1 MKVLLKQDVD
11 TLGFAGEIFEV
22 SAGYGRNFLIPQGLA
37 LPATES
43 TLKQARVWIA
53 QANARREQI
62 RKEYSALVER
72 MDNTNLTFA
81 RKAGESG
88 KLYGSVT
95 TMDIADA
102 LEELLSI
109 EVDRRKIDGKA
120 LRQLGVHNVNIRLDS
135 EFVANIKVNIVPE
148 EEDEVAEAAPAS
160 EAEPVAVVEAVVAD
174 DEDDDIADD
183 YEDYEVTA

>member
-43 TLKQARVWIA
+43 TLKQSRVWIA
-53 QANARREQI
+53 QATARREQI
-62 RKEYSALVER
+62 RKEYAAMVER
-72 MDNTNLTFA
+72 LDNTNLTFT
-81 RKAGESG
+81 RKAGEKG

-95 TMDIADA
+95 TSEIAET
-102 LEELLSI
+102 LEEQVGI
-109 EVDRRKIDGKA
+109 EVDRRKIDGKP
-120 LRQLGVHNVNIRLDS
+120 LRQLGVHNVSIRFDG

-148 EEDEVAEAAPAS
+148 EDDEETPVAEVVTETETV
-160 EAEPVAVVEAVVAD
+160 EAEKSAAETS
-174 DEDDDIADD
+174 DIADE
-183 YEDYEVTA
+183 YEDYDEYEEA

>member
-62 RKEYSALVER
+62 RKEYTALIER

-95 TMDIADA
+95 NMDIADA
-102 LEELLSI
+102 LEELLTI

-135 EFVANIKVNIVPE
+135 EFVATIKVNIVPE
-148 EEDEVAEAAPAS
+148 EDDEVVEAAPEA
-160 EAEPVAVVEAVVAD
+160 EAEPVAAVVAE
-174 DEDDDIADD
+174 DEADDIADD

>member
-43 TLKQARVWIA
+43 TLKQSRVWIA
-53 QANARREQI
+53 QATARREQI
-62 RKEYSALVER
+62 RKEYAAMVER
-72 MDNTNLTFA
+72 LDNTNLTFT
-81 RKAGESG
+81 RKAGETG

-95 TMDIADA
+95 TTEIADT
-102 LEELLSI
+102 LEEQVGI
-109 EVDRRKIDGKA
+109 EVDRRKIDGKP
-120 LRQLGVHNVNIRLDS
+120 LRQLGVHNVSIRFDG

-148 EEDEVAEAAPAS
+148 EDDEDTPVAEVVTEADAVKADEPAVAEA
-160 EAEPVAVVEAVVAD
+160 
-174 DEDDDIADD
+174 DEYDD
-183 YEDYEVTA
+183 YDEYEEA